1 MSMGVVDNLGVP
13 AALIEKKHK
22 CVYVCVAW
30 TMSGT
35 GVASRSAE
43 PVSLPAAADLPVRIY
58 MRALRQ
64 YHKLLDLKRFTFKEK
79 VSQSSPLH

>member
-1 MSMGVVDNLGVP
+1 
-13 AALIEKKHK
+13 
-22 CVYVCVAW
+22 
-30 TMSGT
+30 MSGT

-79 VSQSSPLH
+79 TSFQLFPLNGATNLEETRAFRGIGCVTNIIELFQT